1 MSISGKMDL
10 LHQFEIH
17 RIISLSLFGID
28 ISFTNASLFM
38 LIAVGSFSLLSYLA
52 VTNFDV
58 IPNKRQSIIEMLY
71 QFLLSTV
78 ETFAGKDGL
87 PYFPYLF
94 ALFVFIL
101 SCNLVGLIPGFF
113 TVTSQIVVTGTLAL
127 TVFVSVTVIGIH
139 KHGLHFLRLFLP
151 HGIPWYIAIL
161 LVPVEIISYFSRP
174 LSLAIRLFANMVAGH
189 VLLKVFASFAA
200 LTVGTLL
207 LPASIVPIIVNMAF
221 TFFELVIAF
230 LQAYVFTILS
240 CIYLKDALHL
250 H

>member
-1 MSISGKMDL
+1 MDL

-17 RIISLSLFGID
+17 KIMELSLFGMD

-38 LIAVGSFSLLSYLA
+38 LIAVGAFCLFSYLA

-58 IPNKRQSIIEMLY
+58 IPNKRQSVIEMLY
-71 QFLLSTV
+71 QFMLSTV
-78 ETFAGKDGL
+78 ETFAGKEGL
-87 PYFPYLF
+87 RYFPYFF

-101 SCNLVGLIPGFF
+101 STNLIGLIPGCF

-127 TVFVSVTVIGIH
+127 IVFISVTVIGIL
-139 KHGLHFLRLFLP
+139 KHGFHFLRLFLP

-174 LSLAIRLFANMVAGH
+174 LSLSIRLFANMVAGH
-189 VLLKVFASFAA
+189 ILLKVFASFAA
-200 LTVGTLL
+200 LTVGTFL
-207 LPASIVPIIVNMAF
+207 LPASIVPIIVNTTF
-221 TFFELVIAF
+221 TFFELVVAF
-230 LQAYVFTILS
+230 LQAYIFTILS
-240 CIYLKDALHL
+240 CIYLKDALNL